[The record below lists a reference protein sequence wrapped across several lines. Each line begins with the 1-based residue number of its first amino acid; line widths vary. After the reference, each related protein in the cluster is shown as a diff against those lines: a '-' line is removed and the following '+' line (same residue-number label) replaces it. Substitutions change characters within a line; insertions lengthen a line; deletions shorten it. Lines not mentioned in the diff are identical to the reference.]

1 MRKWGSKK
9 HLTAAGVA
17 AAIAVAAAVMSG
29 ASGVSGLFEPKN
41 FSRFQNHK
49 NSDEYDYVAGEGE
62 DADLADQNKNG
73 EDGSGNE
80 DQLLTLAQEQ
90 LLEDTDTQ
98 GNLESENSA
107 TLGRADNSNA
117 SSEDQ
122 KKNGIQFVNSSPNSN
137 TNVRP
142 GSNGKQTD
150 GSGSGNGN
158 SGNGNNQG
166 NHSSD
171 PSGDSDNNQNSG
183 DKNDNS
189 NGGGGTQNP
198 SDDNKESETPATS
211 DNGKDPDETETPS
224 TLKKIPQ
231 SWLEQTENEAGN
243 EYLDT
248 ESVYHGFVEDTYLE
262 LTGEQKQQIQEWIFE
277 QKSAE
282 DLTFSELTTQIRQA
296 LRMQVQYTERP
307 QAVPSGQN
315 FMPWLLQDYKKGNA
329 VYFATAAVLSY
340 RAASYPARY
349 VEGYHLSDQE
359 AGQMETTGE
368 KEARL
373 ASKNA
378 YAWVE
383 VYVNGIG
390 WMPVE
395 VVPGMYVESG
405 RNV

>member
-73 EDGSGNE
+73 EDCSGNE

-211 DNGKDPDETETPS
+211 DNGKDPDETEMPS
-224 TLKKIPQ
+224 TGETETPPTKDNTETEETSNWADDQLKPKDQ
-231 SWLEQTENEAGN
+231 VVTEYG
-243 EYLDT
+243 
-248 ESVYHGFVEDTYLE
+248 V
-262 LTGEQKQQIQEWIFE
+262 LTGLSGEQFPGYGFKAAVKCRRLRDIKKYFYGDLCEKQQFHRSFRDAQHH
-277 QKSAE
+277 
-282 DLTFSELTTQIRQA
+282 DR
-296 LRMQVQYTERP
+296 
-307 QAVPSGQN
+307 
-315 FMPWLLQDYKKGNA
+315 
-329 VYFATAAVLSY
+329 TAWKCI
-340 RAASYPARY
+340 PA
-349 VEGYHLSDQE
+349 
-359 AGQMETTGE
+359 
-368 KEARL
+368 
-373 ASKNA
+373 
-378 YAWVE
+378 
-383 VYVNGIG
+383 
-390 WMPVE
+390 
-395 VVPGMYVESG
+395 
-405 RNV
+405 

>member
-73 EDGSGNE
+73 EDGSG
-80 DQLLTLAQEQ
+80 
-90 LLEDTDTQ
+90 
-98 GNLESENSA
+98 
-107 TLGRADNSNA
+107 
-117 SSEDQ
+117 
-122 KKNGIQFVNSSPNSN
+122 
-137 TNVRP
+137 
-142 GSNGKQTD
+142 
-150 GSGSGNGN
+150 SGNGN

-224 TLKKIPQ
+224 TGETETPPTKDNTETEVTSNWADDQLKPKDQ
-231 SWLEQTENEAGN
+231 VVTEYG
-243 EYLDT
+243 
-248 ESVYHGFVEDTYLE
+248 V
-262 LTGEQKQQIQEWIFE
+262 LTGLSGEQFPGYGFKAAVKCRRLRDIKKYFYGDLCEKQQFHQSFRDA
-277 QKSAE
+277 QHH
-282 DLTFSELTTQIRQA
+282 DR
-296 LRMQVQYTERP
+296 
-307 QAVPSGQN
+307 
-315 FMPWLLQDYKKGNA
+315 
-329 VYFATAAVLSY
+329 TAWKCI
-340 RAASYPARY
+340 PA
-349 VEGYHLSDQE
+349 
-359 AGQMETTGE
+359 
-368 KEARL
+368 
-373 ASKNA
+373 
-378 YAWVE
+378 
-383 VYVNGIG
+383 
-390 WMPVE
+390 
-395 VVPGMYVESG
+395 
-405 RNV
+405 